1 MATRKETLLIEIYNL
16 RNQINSLKGKEQ
28 TDIEQFTKSTQF
40 YNELRTWKEYQL
52 KVRLEQMQ
60 ELLEQTKHEVEVTR
74 QRENYYSTAEGQAHK
89 AELELQIQQ
98 GEQEWQRIEQSAID
112 SINAKL
118 QTALGANWAVINYQT
133 TNLRFGV
140 KNSDPTSDRD
150 FIFGQEVEIYYDP
163 RKRWNEEGERFEM
176 NFGSCGSFDILP
188 ENNNGSFAEFHIGIG
203 RLLADR
209 ELCEWL
215 QTTLRTTR
223 QQLEQLGDE
232 IETLHQQ
239 LNNPTGA

>member
-28 TDIEQFTKSTQF
+28 TDIEQFAKSTQF

-52 KVRLEQMQ
+52 KVRFEEMQDALER
-60 ELLEQTKHEVEVTR
+60 TKHEVEITR

-89 AELELQIQQ
+89 TELEQQIQQ
-98 GEQEWQRIEQSAID
+98 GEQDWQRIEQSAID
-112 SINAKL
+112 SINARL

-140 KNSDPTSDRD
+140 KNSDATQNRD

-188 ENNNGSFAEFHIGIG
+188 ENNTSTFAEFHIGIG
-203 RLLADR
+203 HLLADR
-209 ELCEWL
+209 NLCEWL
-215 QTTLRTTR
+215 RTTLRETR
-223 QQLEQLGDE
+223 QQLEQLSEEMENLRDS
-232 IETLHQQ
+232 LD
-239 LNNPTGA
+239 NPTEV

>member
-16 RNQINSLKGKEQ
+16 RNQICELKGKEQ
-28 TDIEQFTKSTQF
+28 TNIEQFTKSIQF

-52 KVRLEQMQ
+52 KVRFEEMQDALER
-60 ELLEQTKHEVEVTR
+60 TKHEVEVTH
-74 QRENYYSTAEGQAHK
+74 QRENYYSTTEGQAHK

-98 GEQEWQRIEQSAID
+98 GEQKWQRIEQSAID

-118 QTALGANWAVINYQT
+118 QTALGEQWAVINYQA

-140 KNSDPTSDRD
+140 KNSNPASDRD

-188 ENNNGSFAEFHIGIG
+188 ESNTGSFADFHIGIG

-209 ELCEWL
+209 ELCQWL
-215 QTTLRTTR
+215 QTILRTTR

-239 LNNPTGA
+239 LNNPTQA

>member
-16 RNQINSLKGKEQ
+16 RNQICELKGKEQ
-28 TDIEQFTKSTQF
+28 TNIVQFTKSTQF

-60 ELLEQTKHEVEVTR
+60 ELLEQTKHEVEVTH
-74 QRENYYSTAEGQAHK
+74 QRENYYSTTEGQARK
-89 AELELQIQQ
+89 AELEQQLQQS
-98 GEQEWQRIEQSAID
+98 EQEWQRIEQSAID
-112 SINAKL
+112 SINARL
-118 QTALGANWAVINYQT
+118 QTALGEQWAVINYQT
-133 TNLRFGV
+133 TNLRLGV
-140 KNSDPTSDRD
+140 KNNDATENRD
-150 FIFGQEVEIYYDP
+150 FIFGQEVEIYYNP

-203 RLLADR
+203 RLLADQ
-209 ELCEWL
+209 ELCQWL

-223 QQLEQLGDE
+223 QQLEQLGEE
-232 IETLHQQ
+232 IEMLRQQ
-239 LNNPTGA
+239 LNNPTQA

>member
-16 RNQINSLKGKEQ
+16 RNQICELKGKEQ
-28 TDIEQFTKSTQF
+28 TNIEQFTKSTQF

-60 ELLEQTKHEVEVTR
+60 ELLEQTKHEVEVTH
-74 QRENYYSTAEGQAHK
+74 QRENYYSTTEGQARK
-89 AELELQIQQ
+89 AELEQQLQQS
-98 GEQEWQRIEQSAID
+98 EQEWQRIEQSAID
-112 SINAKL
+112 SINARL
-118 QTALGANWAVINYQT
+118 QTALGEQWAVINYQT
-133 TNLRFGV
+133 TNLRLGV
-140 KNSDPTSDRD
+140 KNNDATENRD
-150 FIFGQEVEIYYDP
+150 FIFGQEVEIYYNP

-203 RLLADR
+203 RLLADQ
-209 ELCEWL
+209 ELCQWL

-223 QQLEQLGDE
+223 QQLEQLGEE
-232 IETLHQQ
+232 IEMLRQQ
-239 LNNPTGA
+239 LNNPTQA